1 MAEYN
6 KKDFI
11 INMLIMSTTML
22 VLRIVTM
29 SFNIYFTSLIGAE
42 KTGLFHIVFSV
53 YGFLITFSISGTGLA
68 VTRLVAECGGFS
80 KKRET
85 DILKKSI
92 VLCLTTSGAAMAFTI
107 LFSDRISIFATG
119 STEVSPALCL
129 LASSLIPL
137 SVSAIL
143 RGYFMAVRKSVFV
156 TVSQLTEEISSI
168 AITITILNKI
178 KYTPYGYMSM
188 ICGISFSAYIAFLLD
203 FIIYR
208 IYSKNLK
215 SGDKNTVCYREILS
229 ISAPVAIGSYLRSA
243 LLCAENV
250 LIPSC
255 LGARGDGNA
264 LSKYGVIKGMSLPIM
279 LFPTLFISTFSSLL
293 LPEMANRFSKGHK
306 NGIRHMAKRAISS
319 AFLFS
324 AGVAS
329 ILAIFHDKIGNVFYN
344 NNQVGVYLGY
354 LAFLAIPMY
363 IDTVVDSILKGLNEQ
378 VMSLW
383 YNIVDSILRVIMIV
397 TLIPKYG
404 AMAYIAILYISEIF
418 NLSLSISRLIWVI
431 YKKGKK
437 MYKKVEKRKILLYN
451 R

>member
-6 KKDFI
+6 KRDFI
-11 INMLIMSTTML
+11 INMLIMSTSML
-22 VLRIVTM
+22 VLRIITM
-29 SFNIYFTSLIGAE
+29 GWNIYFTSVIGAE

-68 VTRLVAECGGFS
+68 VTRLVAECGGIS
-80 KKRET
+80 GKRET

-92 VLCLTTSGAAMAFTI
+92 VLCLCTSGPGMLFTI
-107 LFSDRISIFATG
+107 LFSKNISIYTVG
-119 STEVSPALCL
+119 STEASYALCL

-168 AITITILNKI
+168 AITMLILNKI
-178 KYTPYGYMSM
+178 KDTPYGYMSM

-208 IYSKNLK
+208 LYSKNLR
-215 SGDKNTVCYREILS
+215 SGDKNSVYYREILS
-229 ISAPVAIGSYLRSA
+229 ISAPVAMGSYLRSV

-250 LIPSC
+250 LIPKC

-264 LSKYGVIKGMSLPIM
+264 LAKYGVIKGMSLPIM

-306 NGIRHMAKRAISS
+306 NGIRHMTKRALTSTLI
-319 AFLFS
+319 FS
-324 AGVAS
+324 LGIAVV
-329 ILAIFHDKIGNVFYN
+329 LWLFHDKIAGLFYD
-344 NNQVGVYLGY
+344 NNQVGIYLGY
-354 LAFLAIPMY
+354 LAFLTVPMY
-363 IDTVVDSILKGLNEQ
+363 IDSVVDSILKGLNEQ

-383 YNIVDSILRVIMIV
+383 YNIIDSIMRVIMII

-404 AMAYIAILYISEIF
+404 AIAYIAILYISEIF
-418 NLSLSISRLIWVI
+418 NLSLSLSRLIWVI
-431 YKKGKK
+431 RKKNKK
-437 MYKKVEKRKILLYN
+437 IVQKSGKRKNLVV
-451 R
+451 